1 MRSRSA
7 QPSDIRKGIRALETP
22 TFFEDSM
29 SVVLE
34 PPLEAASAAETPAT
48 PPPTTATLVI
58 RRRGQGPFGEKA
70 SSWDDFLPR
79 RGDDAEASAM
89 SSILG
94 YAFWHRP
101 RPGVSLRAYERRL
114 LAFQSSLKRHPPDG
128 LIDALSFRE
137 EASPWSRRRSTTYE
151 DWYLV
156 RDFQSLGTLNDAAVA
171 DPNRRPHDEVAR
183 DASDGAGG
191 VYRLLGGDLR
201 LQDALLATWIRKP
214 PRTPYQT

>member
-1 MRSRSA
+1 
-7 QPSDIRKGIRALETP
+7 
-22 TFFEDSM
+22 
-29 SVVLE
+29 
-34 PPLEAASAAETPAT
+34 
-48 PPPTTATLVI
+48 
-58 RRRGQGPFGEKA
+58 
-70 SSWDDFLPR
+70 
-79 RGDDAEASAM
+79 M

-214 PRTPYQT
+214 PRTPYQTFLYGLAKLAGDVKTDLWQRQMVLGPAPEFCVHSESPLELPRGFRATAIRVRLLREAKL